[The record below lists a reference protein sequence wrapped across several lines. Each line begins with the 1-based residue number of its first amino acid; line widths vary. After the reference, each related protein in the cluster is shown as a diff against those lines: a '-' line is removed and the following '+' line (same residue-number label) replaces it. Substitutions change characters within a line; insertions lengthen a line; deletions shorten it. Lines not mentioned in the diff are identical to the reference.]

1 MARSVM
7 NIEQRALL
15 ALVRAGLWSK
25 ADPEMENV
33 FPLPLESWTKVLQMA
48 RQQTVTGL
56 VFRGFEY
63 LPEDSMPPMFIMARL
78 MAYVDRLESAN
89 RKMEFTFCIFFFNF
103 F

>member
-63 LPEDSMPPMFIMARL
+63 LPEESMPPMFIMAGLWPMWTGLSLPTARWTRRL
-78 MAYVDRLESAN
+78 
-89 RKMEFTFCIFFFNF
+89 
-103 F
+103 